1 MSQGEHGRQERVPD
15 TEPDP
20 NALSALDRV
29 RQVARVDREAR
40 FTTRLHHVDVDR
52 LPAAYWAIRPKAA
65 PGVDGVTWQVYGQD
79 LEQNLVDVTET
90 SFAETVQGSRAG
102 FWL

>member
-1 MSQGEHGRQERVPD
+1 MNEGGKSDDSVVPAKPSNNAAAVSQGEHGRQERVPD

-29 RQVARVDREAR
+29 RKVARVDREAR

-52 LPAAYWAIRPKAA
+52 LPAA
-65 PGVDGVTWQVYGQD
+65 
-79 LEQNLVDVTET
+79 
-90 SFAETVQGSRAG
+90 
-102 FWL
+102 